1 MDRTSPP
8 SLLAAPLALLLL
20 GGCASLTS
28 QRMPDD
34 PVPLLKAI
42 DAPAPSVQVRLAAGA
57 TPRQQRTCQETLK
70 SIGAPSPAEEGAAIT
85 VEVSLAGEGEKTLTV
100 SSLKRGPLR
109 SEQRPGWW
117 LEDLCRDALATG
129 LRAWAAENGKRLPPT
144 LEEQAAAERKA
155 EAEAARKQELED
167 RRRAARASRRA
178 PPKAESS
185 TESGATRTTA
195 KKGSTDPWGAL

>member
-1 MDRTSPP
+1 MDRKSPP
-8 SLLAAPLALLLL
+8 SLLAAPLVLLL

-70 SIGAPSPAEEGAAIT
+70 SIGAPAAEEGAAIT
-85 VEVSLAGEGEKTLTV
+85 VEVSLAGEGEKTLTL
-100 SSLKRGPLR
+100 SSLKRGSLP
-109 SEQRPGWW
+109 SQQRPGWW

-144 LEEQAAAERKA
+144 LEEQAAADRKA
-155 EAEAARKQELED
+155 EAEAARKQELDD

-178 PPKAESS
+178 PPKPEGSP
-185 TESGATRTTA
+185 ESGATKTTA